1 MKMTHELLE
10 TAAYWS
16 ALAKFPERS
25 ICVWRSIDGKPA
37 ILRLFDQR
45 SYAEWSGCFSLVNL

>member
-1 MKMTHELLE
+1 MTRELME

-37 ILRLFDQR
+37 IMRLFDQR